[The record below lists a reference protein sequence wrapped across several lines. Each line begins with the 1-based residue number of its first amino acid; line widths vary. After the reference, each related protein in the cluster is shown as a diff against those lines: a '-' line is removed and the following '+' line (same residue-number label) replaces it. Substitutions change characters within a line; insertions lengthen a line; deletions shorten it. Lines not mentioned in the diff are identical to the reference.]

1 MNTKHQWA
9 LFRSGKSRSTS
20 FPTWWISGLYL
31 LGMIWFLLTVGHY
44 NAQESPPPWLASA
57 VVASTVSYGIL
68 MVLFWPFESV
78 PTRRGSIDDRT
89 DNS

>member
-9 LFRSGKSRSTS
+9 LFRSGKSRSAS

-31 LGMIWFLLTVGHY
+31 LGMIWFLLTGGHY
-44 NAQESPPPWLASA
+44 SAQEGPPWLASA

-68 MVLFWPFESV
+68 MVLFWPFENV
-78 PTRRGSIDDRT
+78 PTRTEGLDR
-89 DNS
+89 